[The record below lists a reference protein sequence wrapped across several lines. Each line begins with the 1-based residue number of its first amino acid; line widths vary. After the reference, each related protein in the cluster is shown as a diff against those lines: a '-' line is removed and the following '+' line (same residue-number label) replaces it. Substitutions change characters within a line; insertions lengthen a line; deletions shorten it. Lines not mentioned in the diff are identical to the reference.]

1 MDDIQEQSSFSA
13 SGAAAL
19 VLRSKVDLI
28 TTVMLRPSSREARFL
43 QCRSVEIPPQDSAG
57 MLALFV
63 ELLHGFNY
71 FGNRSL
77 WLSRHEKSWD
87 K

>member
-1 MDDIQEQSSFSA
+1 
-13 SGAAAL
+13 
-19 VLRSKVDLI
+19 
-28 TTVMLRPSSREARFL
+28 
-43 QCRSVEIPPQDSAG
+43 